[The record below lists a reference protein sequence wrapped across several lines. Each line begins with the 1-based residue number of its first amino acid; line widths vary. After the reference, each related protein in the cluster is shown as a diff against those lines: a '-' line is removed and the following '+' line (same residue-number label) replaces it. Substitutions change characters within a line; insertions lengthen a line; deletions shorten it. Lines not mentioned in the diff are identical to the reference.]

1 MLTVVISSIPT
12 WLGDTAD
19 VGEAVAG
26 IAALV
31 GLFALAFQVRQ
42 LASQTK
48 YQGDQTKN
56 QADQIKYQGDAI
68 RASVIQGI
76 TTQMLTIDQVFVEY
90 PQLRP
95 FFYEDN
101 VPFPKDHPEY
111 GRALSAAEMLV
122 DLIDCVVSLKDHM
135 RADIDQPGWHEYAY
149 ELYTQS
155 VPLRNYVNRY
165 KDWYTPETIHYLRSP
180 P

>member
-1 MLTVVISSIPT
+1 VLTFVISSIPT
-12 WLGDTAD
+12 WLGDSAD

-31 GLFALAFQVRQ
+31 GLFALVCQVRH

-95 FFYEDN
+95 FFYEIN
-101 VPFPKDHPEY
+101 LPLPEDHPEHD
-111 GRALSAAEMLV
+111 RALSIAEMLV
-122 DLIDCVVSLKDHM
+122 DLIDSVISLKDHLGSDVAQ
-135 RADIDQPGWHEYAY
+135 RGWQKYAH
-149 ELYTQS
+149 ELYTRS
-155 VPLRNYVNRY
+155 VLLHDYV
-165 KDWYTPETIHYLRSP
+165 DSHEAWYMPDTIKYFKSP